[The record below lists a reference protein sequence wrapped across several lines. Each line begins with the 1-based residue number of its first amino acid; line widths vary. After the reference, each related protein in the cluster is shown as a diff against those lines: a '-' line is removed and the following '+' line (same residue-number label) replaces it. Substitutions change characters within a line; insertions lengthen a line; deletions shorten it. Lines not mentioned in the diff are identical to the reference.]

1 MTRIEK
7 GKYSVL
13 IRDDYLA
20 KLPSDRDDSIQQAIR
35 FFLLDCSAVQQ
46 REATNKQR
54 VHIMRSAD
62 AKPEFYMWLQH
73 INVPDEVVEDLKESA
88 KYADLDRILN
98 AAIKLWLR
106 SQGKD
111 IKD

>member
-20 KLPSDRDDSIQQAIR
+20 RLPSDRDASIQQAIR
-35 FFLLDCSAVQQ
+35 FFLGHCSAAKQ
-46 REATNKQR
+46 RAATNKQR
-54 VHIMRSAD
+54 VHIMRPAD
-62 AKPEFYMWLQH
+62 ANPEFYMWLQH
-73 INVPDEVVEDLKESA
+73 IKVSDEVVEELKESV
-88 KYADLDRILN
+88 KYNDLDRILN

-106 SQGKD
+106 DRGED